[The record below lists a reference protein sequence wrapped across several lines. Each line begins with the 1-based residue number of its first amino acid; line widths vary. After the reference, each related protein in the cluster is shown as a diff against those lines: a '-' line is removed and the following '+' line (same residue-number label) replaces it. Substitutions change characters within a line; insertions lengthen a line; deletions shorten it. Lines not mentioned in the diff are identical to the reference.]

1 MSTAAKDKR
10 VCIIVFMLL
19 FIAAGIFTLANV
31 KNYLISRETRE
42 LESMNIIYNNVY
54 IRGEFVGGLT
64 PQQALDRMNKY
75 INVDYSK
82 DKKLIFRLSTTG
94 YTKEFTYPELGMG
107 FDVEKAVNEA
117 YGFGR
122 NNDGSAKRADI
133 AELDV
138 GGKYID
144 AENKYSIEYDV
155 QAESNGID
163 TVTECLSTI
172 EYEVNEQLLSSGKTM
187 DVERTAKEAEQMLMV
202 NEYDALIYIATK

>member
-1 MSTAAKDKR
+1 MSTTTKAKR
-10 VCIIVFMLL
+10 VFIITFMLL
-19 FIAAGIFTLANV
+19 LIAAGVFTLVNI

-107 FDVEKAVNEA
+107 FDVEKAVSEA

-144 AENKYSIEYDV
+144 AENKY
-155 QAESNGID
+155 NID

-172 EYEVNEQLLSSGKTM
+172 EDEVNEQLLSSGKTM

>member
-1 MSTAAKDKR
+1 MSTTTKAKR
-10 VCIIVFMLL
+10 VFIIAFMLL
-19 FIAAGIFTLANV
+19 LIAAGIFALANI

-107 FDVEKAVNEA
+107 FDVEKAVSEA

-144 AENKYSIEYDV
+144 AENKY
-155 QAESNGID
+155 NID

-172 EYEVNEQLLSSGKTM
+172 EDEVNEQLLSSGKTM